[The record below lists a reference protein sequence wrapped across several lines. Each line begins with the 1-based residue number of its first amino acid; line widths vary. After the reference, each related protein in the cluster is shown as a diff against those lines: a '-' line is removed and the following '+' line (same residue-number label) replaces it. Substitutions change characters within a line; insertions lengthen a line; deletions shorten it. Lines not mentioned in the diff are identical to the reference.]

1 MATHALIAALCV
13 PSHALRPT
21 ARRAPRRAAPRMLL
35 DVASAGHVIAAATP
49 SLDYAT
55 HLAAAPSVDAT
66 HLLAAA
72 PVALDYKALA
82 TKAIGGGASGAL
94 AGVVQVSS
102 LMWLRTA
109 MNYQYRHGGTLPDT
123 LKKLYKD
130 GGIRRFYRGLPFAIF
145 QGPMSRFGSAASN
158 TLVLGLRDADVWGLH
173 AYPLWIVTIL
183 GSYLTALY
191 RVALMPIDTL
201 KTVSQVEGRKGFDA
215 VFRHSIRKG
224 NVRNLYT
231 GSYAMFLAT
240 LIGHYPWFATY
251 NVLQRIVP
259 RQEVRAMQMLRSAVI
274 GFTASIV
281 SDVTSNPI
289 RVVKTT
295 KQSSAAKTALKLEAP
310 RRRRDGA
317 NDDSYANIVLR
328 IAKEDGVQA
337 FFTRGLSTRILANG
351 LQSIV
356 FSVVWRLLFDT

>member
-1 MATHALIAALCV
+1 
-13 PSHALRPT
+13 
-21 ARRAPRRAAPRMLL
+21 
-35 DVASAGHVIAAATP
+35 
-49 SLDYAT
+49 
-55 HLAAAPSVDAT
+55 
-66 HLLAAA
+66 
-72 PVALDYKALA
+72 
-82 TKAIGGGASGAL
+82 
-94 AGVVQVSS
+94 
-102 LMWLRTA
+102 
-109 MNYQYRHGGTLPDT
+109 
-123 LKKLYKD
+123 
-130 GGIRRFYRGLPFAIF
+130 
-145 QGPMSRFGSAASN
+145 
-158 TLVLGLRDADVWGLH
+158 
-173 AYPLWIVTIL
+173 
-183 GSYLTALY
+183 
-191 RVALMPIDTL
+191 MPIDTL

-251 NVLQRIVP
+251 NVLRRIVP

-274 GFTASIV
+274 GFTSSIV

-317 NDDSYANIVLR
+317 NEDSYVNIVMR
-328 IAKEDGVQA
+328 IAREDGVQA